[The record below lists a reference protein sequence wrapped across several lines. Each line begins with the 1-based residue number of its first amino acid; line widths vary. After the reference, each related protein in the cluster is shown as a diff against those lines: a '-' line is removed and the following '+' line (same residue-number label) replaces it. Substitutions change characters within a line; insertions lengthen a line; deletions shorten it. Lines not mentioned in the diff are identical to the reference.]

1 MLELK
6 KLSVDDGFDVYKML
20 QEIPSEENGLLNKAN
35 GLTFDE
41 YKEWLIAKQR
51 DAEQKELWMAGKYL
65 LPLFGCM

>member
-35 GLTFDE
+35 GFT
-41 YKEWLIAKQR
+41 KN
-51 DAEQKELWMAGKYL
+51 G
-65 LPLFGCM
+65 